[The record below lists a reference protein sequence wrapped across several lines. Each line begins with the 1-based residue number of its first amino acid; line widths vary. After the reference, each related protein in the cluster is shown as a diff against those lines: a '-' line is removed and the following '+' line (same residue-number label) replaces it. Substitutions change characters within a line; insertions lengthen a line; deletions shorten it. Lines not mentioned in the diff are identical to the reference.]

1 MKKRLFA
8 VILLFIICIACIVPA
23 LSSCAYMQD
32 EQSTNPTVDET
43 KKNSKDEIKTLESQI
58 LTLLQNQQL
67 SDEERQKEI
76 SALKAEINALKNA
89 SKETS
94 RESES
99 KDSVPS
105 IFKYSLNGYKAT
117 ITAINTDEES
127 IVIPSVLDGHAV
139 VAIGSNALSSK
150 TTKRIVISSGIESL
164 DWFAF
169 KDCSALVSVSIPETV
184 TSIGYGAFDGTQKSL
199 TIECAK
205 DSFAMKYA
213 QSYGLKYDAK

>member
-1 MKKRLFA
+1 MKKRVFA
-8 VILLFIICIACIVPA
+8 IILSFIICVSPT

-32 EQSTNPTVDET
+32 EQSTNPTTNET
-43 KKNSKDEIKTLESQI
+43 KKPTKDEIKELESQI

-67 SDEERQKEI
+67 SEEERQKEI

-89 SKETS
+89 NKESSK
-94 RESES
+94 ESES
-99 KDSVPS
+99 EEKAPS

-139 VAIGSNALSSK
+139 VAIGSNALSSRS
-150 TTKRIVISSGIESL
+150 TKRIVISSGIESL

-205 DSFAMKYA
+205 NSFAMKYA